1 MRAVFPTRGTFDGS
15 RARQPSR
22 RAGVRKRLDSATHP
36 LQSSPGVACLTAR
49 LDGGSIEPA
58 DGRGHE
64 AHEGK
69 AGQGG
74 DRKKEQHSTGRCE
87 RLLGGRHRRAQHD
100 EGRDE
105 RGRRERRAPADAK
118 LGERREAAQGDDPC
132 GEGPRIVRY
141 AERERVRRKQ
151 EPEEDDGID
160 RRDDQRPHEA

>member
-1 MRAVFPTRGTFDGS
+1 MGYNWRAFRNMSTLEAMDAAQLGRNIARGKGYTTLF
-15 RARQPSR
+15 
-22 RAGVRKRLDSATHP
+22 VRPLSIYLLRKHSADT
-36 LQSSPGVACLTAR
+36 
-49 LDGGSIEPA
+49 
-58 DGRGHE
+58 
-64 AHEGK
+64 
-69 AGQGG
+69 GQGG